1 MLVNLSQTIQKKQE
15 PEIFSM
21 KAATLNSTIWG
32 NMLAGKSKT
41 LGRGVIEAGNGAIRF
56 GEGTAKAGQNF

>member
-1 MLVNLSQTIQKKQE
+1 MIQRKQE
-15 PEIFSM
+15 PEILSM

-41 LGRGVIEAGNGAIRF
+41 LGRGVIEAGHGTIRF
-56 GEGTAKAGQNF
+56 GEGPTKAGQNF

>member
-1 MLVNLSQTIQKKQE
+1 MIQRKQE
-15 PEIFSM
+15 PEILSM

-41 LGRGVIEAGNGAIRF
+41 LGRGVIEAGNGTIRF
-56 GEGTAKAGQNF
+56 GEGTTKAGQNF

>member
-1 MLVNLSQTIQKKQE
+1 
-15 PEIFSM
+15 M

-32 NMLAGKSKT
+32 NMLAGKPKT
-41 LGRGVIEAGNGAIRF
+41 LGRGVIEAGNGTIRF